1 MELGSDAT
9 ATKSAGVNVIPILN
23 MSAANAAVK
32 YCVVKNSNV
41 DGRFNAMAVKRTVH
55 SGKRVVAALA
65 VLVYISNILEPD
77 DVAES
82 RPLSPA
88 AGVAADSEV
97 LIRSTTEFFIV
108 LLDEIMNG

>member
-1 MELGSDAT
+1 M
-9 ATKSAGVNVIPILN
+9 
-23 MSAANAAVK
+23 K

-41 DGRFNAMAVKRTVH
+41 EGRFSAMAVKRTVH
-55 SGKRVVAALA
+55 SGKSVVAALA

-88 AGVAADSEV
+88 AGVGVDSEV
-97 LIRSTTEFFIV
+97 LIRSTELFIV
-108 LLDEIMNG
+108 LLDDMVNG